1 MVIRLVTADL
11 KLVVKLIVKLWW
23 LEVRRLHHLVDVLIA
38 IDKMLS

>member
-11 KLVVKLIVKLWW
+11 KLVVKLRR
-23 LEVRRLHHLVDVLIA
+23 LEVGRLHHLVDVLIA